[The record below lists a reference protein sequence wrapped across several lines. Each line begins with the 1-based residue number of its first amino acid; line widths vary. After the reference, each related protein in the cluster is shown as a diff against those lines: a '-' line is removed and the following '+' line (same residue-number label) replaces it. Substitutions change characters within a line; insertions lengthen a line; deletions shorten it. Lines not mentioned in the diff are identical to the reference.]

1 MVDIHIFINNG
12 NEAFGVNSKTLTV
25 DEDPKNISLEF
36 VADELKHRMPLVP
49 DDVIRQ
55 VLTGFNEVVARFMA
69 EGFAI
74 QGTNTVGDVMLR
86 YYCDARLKCQSI
98 NLQKAKEL
106 MPGVVTDEQ
115 SMVEHAGELVALAGV
130 QLRPYVE
137 VRQKFHDLLAGYKPK
152 YEVKGIKERP
162 YVARRTDDDGDD
174 GSSSDDNGGDS
185 DSGQQADGTAPV
197 LTIQKTGTGTMTVT
211 DQTGHQ
217 IDSGAAVQAGQTLTL
232 SVTPAGS
239 ATPTATIGAQAVT
252 LTEDEGQYV
261 GTFQM
266 SAASATLTVRTG
278 GSGDNEE

>member
-1 MVDIHIFINNG
+1 MVDINIFINNG
-12 NEAFGVNSKTLTV
+12 NEAFGVNSKTITV

-162 YVARRTDDDGDD
+162 YVARRTDDDEDGGSASGGGSQEQTGG
-174 GSSSDDNGGDS
+174 GSS
-185 DSGQQADGTAPV
+185 APV

-217 IDSGAAVQAGQTLTL
+217 IDSGAAVTAGQTLTL

-266 SAASATLTVRTG
+266 PAASATLTVRTG